1 MTTVWVV
8 EDDPDIA
15 EGCLL
20 ALENAGFAAHLC
32 RSGQEALAQVET
44 QPAFDVVILDLH
56 LPGVGGAAVLSAIQ
70 NRWKDTKVLVAT
82 ADHLLASMLAAQP
95 QVCEALVKPVG
106 LGALVELIRRYTS
119 N

>member
-15 EGCLL
+15 EGCQL
-20 ALENAGFAAHLC
+20 ALENAGFTVHLC
-32 RSGQEALAQVET
+32 RSGQEALAWIET

-56 LPGVGGAAVLSAIQ
+56 LPEVGGEVVLSAIQ
-70 NRWKDTKVLVAT
+70 NRWKDAKVFVAT
-82 ADHLLASMLAAQP
+82 ADHLLAGMLAAQP

-106 LGALVELIRRYTS
+106 LGALVELIRRYAS
-119 N
+119 E

>member
-15 EGCLL
+15 EGCQL
-20 ALENAGFAAHLC
+20 ALENAGFAVHLC
-32 RSGQEALAQVET
+32 RSGQEALAWIET

-56 LPGVGGAAVLSAIQ
+56 LPGVGGEAVLSAIQ
-70 NRWKDTKVLVAT
+70 NQWKKAKVFVAT
-82 ADHLLASMLAAQP
+82 ADHLLAGILASQP

-106 LGALVELIRRYTS
+106 LKALVELIRRYTS
-119 N
+119 D